1 MRAPLLSLAKSIY
14 YSSPKCFF
22 YFLDHILLYSFSGL
36 NDKELGFVLRGVAAR
51 RSTKTGE
58 ERLSFLKYV
67 QRMKNRRTR
76 RQENEFVDLSSFG
89 WKRSRSLQTPTAAR
103 AKSRLLWLN
112 R

>member
-1 MRAPLLSLAKSIY
+1 MQAPLLGLVKSIY

-36 NDKELGFVLRGVAAR
+36 NDKELSFVLRGVAAR

-67 QRMKNRRTR
+67 QRMKNRSTR